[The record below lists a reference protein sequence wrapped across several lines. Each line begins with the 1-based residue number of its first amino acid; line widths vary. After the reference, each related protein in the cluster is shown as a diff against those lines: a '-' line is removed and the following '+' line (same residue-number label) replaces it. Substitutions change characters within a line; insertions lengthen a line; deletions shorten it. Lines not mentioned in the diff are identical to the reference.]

1 MEIDSASLNKLK
13 GFVKPG
19 GRCHAEGVE
28 NAEDSEKEAGYTGR
42 PCRGKGGRDRLRELM
57 ETSREMTEVGLAA
70 PDERARRLGF
80 WALIATQFQVAFS
93 DNALKWL
100 VSFLVL
106 ESGVSRE
113 RRDFLFVLVVPLVF
127 AIPFLVFSIP
137 GGYFADRFSKR
148 SVTVWTKILEVLTM
162 ACATYALW
170 ANRLD
175 LAALAL
181 FFLCTQ
187 GAIFGPSKYGL
198 IPELLPTS
206 KLSWGNGI
214 IELWTLLAAIGG
226 TLAGGFLAHTFRGRQ
241 EWSGFFLLG
250 LSLIGLATSQGITR
264 VPAADRKRQFTW
276 NWAKEVFDEIRRM
289 RQDTVLWV
297 AVIANTFFWFL
308 GAILLLN
315 IVLYATD
322 VLQVDEVHSS
332 YLMAALSLGI
342 GAGSYLAGHASGK
355 KIEVG
360 MILPGLTGI
369 VLVTGGLSLPALS
382 FELVL
387 ALLSVLG
394 IFAGFFVV
402 PVNALIQNRPGPEVK
417 GRVIGAANFL
427 SFGGIA
433 LQPVVQYAM
442 LRLGHP
448 DPGHVF
454 LISSIGCIVM
464 AFTLSRM
471 LPELWPCALHW
482 TRVRQRASV

>member
-1 MEIDSASLNKLK
+1 MENMTPKIE
-13 GFVKPG
+13 
-19 GRCHAEGVE
+19 GRC
-28 NAEDSEKEAGYTGR
+28 D
-42 PCRGKGGRDRLRELM
+42 
-57 ETSREMTEVGLAA
+57 A
-70 PDERARRLGF
+70 PYERARLLGF
-80 WALIATQFQVAFS
+80 WALIATQFQGAFS

-106 ESGVSRE
+106 KSGVSLE
-113 RRDFLFVLVVPLVF
+113 QRDFLVVLVVPLVF

-137 GGYFADRFSKR
+137 GGFFADRFSKR
-148 SVTVWTKILEVLTM
+148 SVTIWTKVLEVGTM
-162 ACATYALW
+162 GFVTYALW
-170 ANRLD
+170 QKRLD
-175 LAALAL
+175 LAGVAL
-181 FFLCTQ
+181 FLLCTQ

-198 IPELLPTS
+198 IPELLPTT
-206 KLSWGNGI
+206 KLSWGNGV

-226 TLAGGFLAHTFRGRQ
+226 TVAGGRMAQTFRGQQ
-241 EWSGFFLLG
+241 EWSGFILMWF
-250 LSLIGLATSQGITR
+250 SVIGLLMSLGITR
-264 VPAADRKRQFTW
+264 VPAADRQRRFTW
-276 NWAKEVFDEIRRM
+276 NWAKEVFEEIGRM
-289 RQDTVLWV
+289 RGDAVLWV

-342 GAGSYLAGHASGK
+342 GAGSYIAGHASGK
-355 KIEVG
+355 KIEMG

-369 VLVTGGLSLPALS
+369 VLATGALFVPGLS
-382 FELVL
+382 FDLVTT
-387 ALLSVLG
+387 LLFLLG

-402 PVNALIQNRPGPEVK
+402 PVNALIQNRPRPEVK
-417 GRVIGAANFL
+417 GRVIGASNFL

-454 LISSIGCIVM
+454 LIASIACIAM
-464 AFTLSRM
+464 GFTLARM

-482 TRVRQRASV
+482 TRLRQRATV